1 MSDYTPTT
9 QAVRLNYITA
19 NAGPYRGGE
28 ANAAAAFDRWLAA
41 HDAEVRAAALAEQEG
56 RRWFTAAY
64 RAGNGNVI
72 AIGGETIIQ
81 EHAQK
86 TVDDFAREDDE
97 GPNYFLATRI
107 SPPWVPV
114 EQEGESNA

>member
-1 MSDYTPTT
+1 MADEIPTT
-9 QAVRLNYITA
+9 ADVRNHFAYGC
-19 NAGPYRGGE
+19 GPKHTWDGSRE
-28 ANAAAAFDRWLAA
+28 DFDRWLAA

-72 AIGGETIIQ
+72 AIGGETVVQ

-97 GPNYFLATRI
+97 GPDYFLATRI
-107 SPPWVPV
+107 SPPWMPV